1 MGFADMFD
9 QGRGGEIQRLR
20 EEVADIGHNLRRVMD
35 HLGINYERNP
45 LLEISPTVLATLKED
60 DDAGALDLVVVE
72 RGMTEDQARA
82 FLEVI
87 KPRLGLGDFNS

>member
-9 QGRGGEIQRLR
+9 QGRGGEVQRLR
-20 EEVADIGHNLRRVMD
+20 EEIADVGHNVRRVME

-45 LLEISPTVLATLKED
+45 LLEISPRVLAALKED
-60 DDAGALDLVVVE
+60 DDSGALDLVVVE

-87 KPRLGLGDFNS
+87 KPRLGLGDFTS